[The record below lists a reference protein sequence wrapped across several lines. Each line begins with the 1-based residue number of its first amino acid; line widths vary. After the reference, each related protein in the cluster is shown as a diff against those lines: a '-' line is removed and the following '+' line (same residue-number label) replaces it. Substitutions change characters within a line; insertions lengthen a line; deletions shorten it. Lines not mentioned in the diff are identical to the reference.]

1 MMEGGKLPVN
11 STLYANIFSG
21 GLKKIDNAVYKTLI
35 IRGGSNKL
43 NVEEF
48 AKETKKEIS
57 RVIDI
62 IYDKLGEKLGQDKK
76 IVPYYNLTQ
85 KDLLKGMDWYDMPT
99 YKVSPL
105 MKEIPT
111 IEVKVE
117 MPFSDKIKQKIERNA
132 SKIENKLAMKKEDIK
147 IKIPKSVIKK
157 EDKFKEFISYL
168 KEKLP
173 VYRGDDEE
181 EEEEGGGNG
190 DDDVDATISSVSSS
204 WWVPVRPKG
213 LKSFN
218 MVYVD
223 GNKKIIPKYPIYV
236 ISHERSNYRS
246 TMRYLD
252 ACKLKYYVVVRK
264 KQEQLYKDV
273 LNPSYSTLLTL
284 PEKGD
289 KDYDEIYGMYPN
301 GGIPQRN
308 YVWNHSRKLGSERHW
323 ILDDNMPNY
332 YRWIDNKRIKIY
344 SGDVFKSIED
354 YVDRYT
360 NIRMAG
366 HQYSSFLPTV
376 LMTKNPLTKNTR
388 VFSSILL
395 WNKNTDEMYDVDANE
410 KKRFNELEK
419 KVDSD
424 ALYKNMDDKKKD
436 SIKKELSQFS
446 KSRPLYQWEGSYN
459 EDVDLSVRILK
470 SGYATA
476 LFNFYNVNKLRSGV
490 QGGGNIANVYKDP
503 NSDKYKAYS
512 LKDKHPDIVDI
523 VYRYKRVHH
532 TADLSKFDIPFE
544 WKKGLE
550 KKYEKKKKDN
560 NHGLKLINVLKSS
573 KAILDNYGTIHG
585 KKMPINTANSEIFFL
600 KTFMKL
606 VEKYKEFPPEKISN
620 QDKKK
625 YLSALDT
632 LKKSWDYYNYENENI
647 KKNYE
652 YFDGW
657 FN

>member
-1 MMEGGKLPVN
+1 MTLEGGKLPDK

-62 IYDKLGEKLGQDKK
+62 IYKKLGENPKEK
-76 IVPYYNLTQ
+76 IVPYYNLTK

-99 YKVSPL
+99 YRVSPL

-117 MPFSDKIKQKIERNA
+117 MPFNDKVKPDVSREAK
-132 SKIENKLAMKKEDIK
+132 KVKDKLAMRKEDIVVK
-147 IKIPKSVIKK
+147 ISKSSQQK
-157 EDKFKEFISYL
+157 ENTFKAFISYL

-173 VYRGDDEE
+173 VYTGDEE
-181 EEEEGGGNG
+181 EEEEEKGGGNG
-190 DDDVDATISSVSSS
+190 DDDVDATIKSTSSS
-204 WWVPVRPKG
+204 WWVPVRPDG

-218 MVYVD
+218 MVYID
-223 GNKKIIPKYPIYV
+223 GKTKNTPKYPIYV
-236 ISHERSNYRS
+236 ISHERSMYRS

-264 KQEQLYKDV
+264 NQEKSYKEV

-289 KDYDEIYGMYPN
+289 KDYKELYGLYPN

-308 YVWNHSRKLGSERHW
+308 YVWNHSRKLKSERHW

-360 NIRMAG
+360 NIRIAG
-366 HQYSSFLPTV
+366 HQYSSFLPTT

-395 WNKNTDEMYDVDANE
+395 WNKDTDEMYNVDNDE
-410 KKRFNELEK
+410 KMRFKKLEK
-419 KVDSD
+419 DVDSD
-424 ALYKNMDDKKKD
+424 ALYKYMDDNKKNN
-436 SIKKELSQFS
+436 IKKELSQFS

-470 SGYATA
+470 SGYASA

-490 QGGGNIANVYKDP
+490 QDGGNIANVYKDP

-512 LKDKHPDIVDI
+512 LMDKHPDIVKI
-523 VYRYKRVHH
+523 VYRYKRYHH
-532 TADLSKFDIPFE
+532 EADLSKFDIPFV
-544 WKKGLE
+544 WKANQE
-550 KKYEKKKKDN
+550 KKYEKKEDN
-560 NHGLKLINVLKSS
+560 NHGLQLVNVMNKEVSP
-573 KAILDNYGTIHG
+573 AIIDNFGNIHG
-585 KKMPINTANSEIFFL
+585 KKLPLNTANSEVMFI
-600 KTFMKL
+600 KTFKKL
-606 VEKYKEFPPEKISN
+606 AEKYEDFPPDKISKL
-620 QDKKK
+620 DKKK
-625 YLSALDT
+625 YLLAFDT
-632 LKKSWDYYNYENENI
+632 LKKSWDYYNYENENV
-647 KKNYE
+647 KKTFE
-652 YFDGW
+652 YFEGLV
-657 FN
+657 